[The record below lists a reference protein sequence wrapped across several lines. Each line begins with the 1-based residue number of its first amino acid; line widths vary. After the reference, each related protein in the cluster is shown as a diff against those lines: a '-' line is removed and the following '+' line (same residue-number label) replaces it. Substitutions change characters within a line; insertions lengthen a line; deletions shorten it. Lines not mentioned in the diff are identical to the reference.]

1 MRITLFCA
9 NSQRLGESSTRLET
23 RLRLVRPREV
33 RAVSE
38 DSLSWYPVCP
48 VTDVGEEDV
57 IQFEHDGK
65 LYAVY
70 HTPSG
75 FYATDGLCTHEQ
87 EFLVDGLVIGEII
100 QVPRHQGRFHIPSGK
115 AKSAPACVDLSTYPT
130 KIKDRQT
137 LVGLPHEDA
146 L

>member
-1 MRITLFCA
+1 
-9 NSQRLGESSTRLET
+9 
-23 RLRLVRPREV
+23 
-33 RAVSE
+33 VSE
-38 DSLSWYPVCP
+38 DSLSWYSVCP

-100 QVPRHQGRFHIPSGK
+100 ECPRHQGRFHIPSGK
-115 AKSAPACVDLSTYPT
+115 AKGAPVCLDLSTYPT
-130 KIKDRQT
+130 KIKDGQIF
-137 LVGLPHEDA
+137 VGLPQ
-146 L
+146 

>member
-1 MRITLFCA
+1 
-9 NSQRLGESSTRLET
+9 
-23 RLRLVRPREV
+23 
-33 RAVSE
+33 VSE
-38 DSLSWYPVCP
+38 DSLSWYSVCP

-100 QVPRHQGRFHIPSGK
+100 ECPRHQGRFHIPSGRVRLPPF
-115 AKSAPACVDLSTYPT
+115 AWTGQLIPPKSRTARSSWDLPSNSFITPCRARAGPQPPLSLG
-130 KIKDRQT
+130 I
-137 LVGLPHEDA
+137 A
-146 L
+146 